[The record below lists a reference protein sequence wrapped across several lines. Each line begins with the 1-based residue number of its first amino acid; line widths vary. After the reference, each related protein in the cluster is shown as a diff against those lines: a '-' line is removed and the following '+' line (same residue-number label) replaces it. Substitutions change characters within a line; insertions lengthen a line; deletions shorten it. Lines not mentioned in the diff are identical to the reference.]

1 VQHSIEINR
10 AMNTE
15 TWFTGGAKGY
25 IDYPFA
31 EKVKS

>member
-1 VQHSIEINR
+1 VQQSTEINR

-15 TWFTGGAKGY
+15 TWFSGGAKGY
-25 IDYPFA
+25 IDYPLA